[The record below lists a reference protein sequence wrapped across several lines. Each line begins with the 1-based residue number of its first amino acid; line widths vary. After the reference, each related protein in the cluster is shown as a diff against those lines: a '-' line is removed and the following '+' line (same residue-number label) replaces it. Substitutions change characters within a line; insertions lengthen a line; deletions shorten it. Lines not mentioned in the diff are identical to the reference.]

1 MSAGLLSGRLIVVV
15 GAGGVGK
22 TTLAAALAL
31 GSAKAGQRTLVMTFD
46 PSLRLKDALG
56 VGEAAKDEPIRV
68 TGEGPGSLDAALLDA
83 RHAFDRL
90 IRTYAPD
97 AAAAKRIFANRF
109 YRDLAGNLSGI
120 LEYMAMERLFEMR
133 AAGRYDRIILD
144 TPPTRQAMDFL
155 QAPERMMN
163 MVNNRAIRFA
173 MDPFWDGK
181 GGLNLAF
188 RLAAQG
194 VVELSARLIGRR
206 FLLDVV
212 EFIRAFAPLFEGFR
226 SRAEEVRNLL
236 QAEETQFLMVAG
248 PGPDRV
254 PDAMF
259 FLRKLKETG
268 HHLGPILVNQLH
280 PDPGP
285 KARHDQGLALLRFLV
300 ERDRRGLALLRSLFP
315 EEQAIVPVA
324 LEPAPPGDLKSLGR
338 LFEKISST
346 EAESSPGR

>member
-1 MSAGLLSGRLIVVV
+1 MSGALLTGRLIVVV

-31 GSAKAGQRTLVMTFD
+31 GSAKEGRRTLVMTFD

-56 VGEAAKDEPIRV
+56 VAEAAKDEPIRV
-68 TGEGPGSLDAALLDA
+68 MEDGPGFLDAALLDA
-83 RHAFDRL
+83 KHTFDRL

-97 AAAAKRIFANRF
+97 PAAAKRIFSNRF
-109 YRDLAGNLSGI
+109 YRDMAGNLSGI
-120 LEYMAMERLFEMR
+120 LEYMAMERLFEMQ
-133 AAGRYDRIILD
+133 ASGRYDCIILD

-155 QAPERMMN
+155 QAPDRMMN
-163 MVNNRAIRFA
+163 LVDSKAIRFA
-173 MDPFWDGK
+173 MDPWWDDAGRK
-181 GGLNLAF
+181 NLAF
-188 RLAAQG
+188 RIAVKGAM
-194 VVELSARLIGRR
+194 ELSDRIIGRR

-212 EFIRAFAPLFEGFR
+212 EFIRAFAPLFDGFR

-236 QAEETQFLMVAG
+236 QADETRFLLVAG

-268 HHLGPILVNQLH
+268 HHLGPILVNQVH

-285 KARHDQGLALLRFLV
+285 VAKNDEGLTLLRFLAG
-300 ERDRRGLALLRSLFP
+300 RDQRGLALLRSLFP
-315 EEQAIVPVA
+315 GERKIIPIA
-324 LEPAPPGDLKSLGR
+324 LEPVPPADLRTLAL
-338 LFEKISST
+338 LFDKLST
-346 EAESSPGR
+346 TTSI

>member
-1 MSAGLLSGRLIVVV
+1 MSGELLVGRLIVVV

-31 GSAKAGQRTLVMTFD
+31 GAAKGGQRTLVMTFD

-56 VGEAAKDEPIRV
+56 VGDSAKDEPIRV
-68 TGEGPGSLDAALLDA
+68 ASHRQGSLDAALLDA
-83 RHAFDRL
+83 KQTFDRL

-97 AAAAKRIFANRF
+97 AEAARRIFANRF
-109 YRDLAGNLSGI
+109 YRDMAGGLSGI

-133 AAGRYDRIILD
+133 ASGRYDCIILD

-188 RLAAQG
+188 RLAATG
-194 VVELSARLIGRR
+194 AMELSDRLIGRR

-226 SRAEEVRNLL
+226 HRAEEVRNLL
-236 QAEETQFLMVAG
+236 QAEETRFLLVAG

-259 FLRKLKETG
+259 FLRKLEETG
-268 HHLGPILVNQLH
+268 HHLGPILVNQIH

-285 KARHDQGLALLRFLV
+285 RAGRDPGLDLLRFLAD
-300 ERDRRGLALLRSLFP
+300 RDRRGLALLRSLFP
-315 EEQAIVPVA
+315 GEQQIIPVA
-324 LEPAPPGDLKSLGR
+324 LEPVPPGDLKTLGQ
-338 LFEKISST
+338 LFDKVAAT
-346 EAESSPGR
+346 EPI

>member
-1 MSAGLLSGRLIVVV
+1 MSDLLNGRLIVVV

-31 GSAKAGQRTLVMTFD
+31 GSAEADQRTLVMTFD

-68 TGEGPGSLDAALLDA
+68 VAEGPGILDAALLDA
-83 RHAFDRL
+83 KSTFDRL

-97 AAAAKRIFANRF
+97 AAAANRIFSNRF
-109 YRDLAGNLSGI
+109 YRDMAGNLAGI

-133 AAGRYDRIILD
+133 ACGRYDRIILD

-155 QAPERMMN
+155 QAPGRMMN
-163 MVNNRAIRFA
+163 LVDSKAIRFA
-173 MDPFWDGK
+173 LDPWWDGQGRK
-181 GGLNLAF
+181 SLAF
-188 RLAAQG
+188 RIAAEG
-194 VVELSARLIGRR
+194 VMELSDRIIGRR

-212 EFIRAFAPLFEGFR
+212 EFIRAFAPLFDGFR
-226 SRAEEVRNLL
+226 TRAEEVRDLL
-236 QAEETQFLMVAG
+236 RSEETRFLLVAG

-259 FLRKLKETG
+259 FLRKLKESG
-268 HHLGPILVNQLH
+268 HNIGPILVNQVH

-285 KARHDQGLALLRFLV
+285 AAGKEPGPALLRYLA
-300 ERDRRGLALLRSLFP
+300 ERDQRGLALLRSLFP
-315 EEQAIVPVA
+315 GDQEILPVA
-324 LEPAPPGDLKSLGR
+324 LEPAPPADLGALRLLFQTVSTTRLG
-338 LFEKISST
+338 
-346 EAESSPGR
+346 

>member
-1 MSAGLLSGRLIVVV
+1 MSDALLSGRLIVVV

-31 GSAKAGQRTLVMTFD
+31 GSARAGARTLVMTFD

-56 VGEAAKDEPIRV
+56 VGDAAKDEPV
-68 TGEGPGSLDAALLDA
+68 PVMTEGPGSLDAALLDA
-83 RHAFDRL
+83 RHTFDRL

-97 AAAAKRIFANRF
+97 AAAAQRIFSNRF
-109 YRDLAGNLSGI
+109 YREMAGNLAGV

-133 AAGRYDRIILD
+133 TSGSYDRIILD
-144 TPPTRQAMDFL
+144 TPPARQAMDFL
-155 QAPERMMN
+155 AAPERMMN
-163 MVNNRAIRFA
+163 MVNNKAIRFA

-188 RLAAQG
+188 RVAAMG
-194 VVELSARLIGRR
+194 AMELSDRLIGRK

-212 EFIRAFAPLFEGFR
+212 EFIRAFAPFFEGFR
-226 SRAEEVRNLL
+226 HRAEEVRNLL
-236 QAEETQFLMVAG
+236 QAEETRFLLVAG

-259 FLRKLKETG
+259 FLRKLQATG
-268 HHLGPILVNQLH
+268 HHLGPILVNQVH

-285 KARHDQGLALLRFLV
+285 SAKAVQGLTLLHFLAK
-300 ERDRRGLALLRSLFP
+300 RDRRGLALLQSLVRG
-315 EEQAIVPVA
+315 EQEILPVA
-324 LEPAPPGDLKSLGR
+324 LELVPPGGLKTLAR
-338 LFEKISST
+338 LFDKIVKT
-346 EAESSPGR
+346 EPL

>member
-1 MSAGLLSGRLIVVV
+1 MSASVLAGDLLVVV
-15 GAGGVGK
+15 GGGGVGK

-31 GSAKAGQRTLVMTFD
+31 GSAQQGRRTLVMTFD

-56 VGEAAKDEPIRV
+56 VGEAALDEPIPV
-68 TGEGPGSLDAALLDA
+68 LGVAPGRLDAALLDA
-83 RHAFDRL
+83 KRTFDRL

-97 AAAAKRIFANRF
+97 AAAAERIFSNRF
-109 YRDLAGNLSGI
+109 YRDMAGNLAGI

-133 AAGRYDRIILD
+133 ASGQYDRIILD

-173 MDPFWDGK
+173 MDPWWDRK
-181 GGLNLAF
+181 GGKHFAL
-188 RLAAQG
+188 RLAGMGAL
-194 VVELSARLIGRR
+194 ELSDRLIGRR

-226 SRAEEVRNLL
+226 HRAEEVQKLL
-236 QAEETQFLMVAG
+236 RAEETRFLLVAG
-248 PGPDRV
+248 PGSDRV

-268 HHLGPILVNQLH
+268 HQLGPILVNQVH
-280 PDPGP
+280 PEPGP
-285 KARHDQGLALLRFLV
+285 GAGRGPGAELLGFLAT
-300 ERDRRGLALLRSLFP
+300 RDRRGLELLRSLLP
-315 EEQAIVPVA
+315 GSQELLPVP
-324 LEPAPPGDLKSLGR
+324 LEPHPPGDLAELGQLFNKLINIKSL
-338 LFEKISST
+338 
-346 EAESSPGR
+346 